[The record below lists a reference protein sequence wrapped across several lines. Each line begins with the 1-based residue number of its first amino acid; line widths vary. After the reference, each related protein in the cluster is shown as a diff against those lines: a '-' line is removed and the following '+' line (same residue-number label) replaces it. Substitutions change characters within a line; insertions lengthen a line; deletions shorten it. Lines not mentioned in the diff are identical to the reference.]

1 VPLDATLG
9 DAGAGKSIMYA
20 RFNVSRCLSPLAAL
34 GAAAAVL
41 EETKDFAK
49 KRIVYG
55 RPIAMNQSISFPLVE
70 HHAKIEAGRLLAY
83 RALVANDRGE
93 DATADAAMA
102 KYFGIST
109 GVAVIQD
116 CLQMFGANGYLK
128 DNGIEQRLRD
138 VYSFLFT
145 GGTLN
150 IMKLILVRH
159 LLGVEYAGLRP

>member
-1 VPLDATLG
+1 MDY
-9 DAGAGKSIMYA
+9 KI
-20 RFNVSRCLSPLAAL
+20 F
-34 GAAAAVL
+34 
-41 EETKDFAK
+41 
-49 KRIVYG
+49 
-55 RPIAMNQSISFPLVE
+55 ISFP
-70 HHAKIEAGRLLAY
+70 
-83 RALVANDRGE
+83 RA
-93 DATADAAMA
+93 
-102 KYFGIST
+102 T

-159 LLGVEYAGLRP
+159 LLGAEYAGLRA